1 MLCAS
6 RCLSDFSV
14 EGGRA
19 ELGSVSLCDDVSRL
33 DCAGH
38 CHFGALCS
46 SRRGAQSA
54 PRSLPWHAPALKF
67 GPMGYREPRT
77 GPFEAPV
84 PKVPRSPMH
93 ELPRCSFRTSPRAL
107 PGGRRAEPVGRSVA
121 RLSAQPIDYAPEP
134 PSWCAPALGLA
145 PHAPAGHD
153 SGRLE
158 REALLILPVRRD
170 PSRVATVRS
179 CDACQRVRVVLSANE
194 PHAGAGL
201 TAHARRALRADGAR
215 ARPKLAGRCTPAARI
230 DEISAKRAHLEVGS
244 GHRLSWAPTAAS

>member
-1 MLCAS
+1 MSLELDRS
-6 RCLSDFSV
+6 KLRCPKSPA
-14 EGGRA
+14 RQ
-19 ELGSVSLCDDVSRL
+19 CM
-33 DCAGH
+33 
-38 CHFGALCS
+38 S
-46 SRRGAQSA
+46 SRGAHFA
-54 PRSLPWHAPALKF
+54 PPRELCREAAARSLSVA
-67 GPMGYREPRT
+67 RT
-77 GPFEAPV
+77 
-84 PKVPRSPMH
+84 
-93 ELPRCSFRTSPRAL
+93 
-107 PGGRRAEPVGRSVA
+107 SVA
-121 RLSAQPIDYAPEP
+121 RLSAQPIDYAPEA